1 MDPLLFQQLT
11 KHFCYYVANFFSF
24 QSETKIL
31 RFHPRKFFIRILTHN
46 SVLTYYENGKMQ
58 TSLT

>member
-11 KHFCYYVANFFSF
+11 KHFSYYGANFFPF

-46 SVLTYYENGKMQ
+46 SVLTCHENGKMQ
-58 TSLT
+58 AS